1 MLDDF
6 ASTDYK
12 FRIWPRGMRE
22 EVPSMANSNGK
33 GSCGIPDVIAAPRTD
48 PIYNCHAYLTK
59 VPVAAIL
66 PFIDEF
72 TKPGDLVVDVFAG
85 SGMTGIAAAM
95 HGRRAHLSDISVL
108 GQHIALGYLTE
119 VGPAKLRE
127 VANKVTSEA
136 RKAIGDF
143 YRTER
148 AEDGTTVEMVRTV
161 WSFTYVCP
169 KCKYN
174 LVYFKHLGDDGKE
187 QPKTCPECSE
197 TFVRRSWPRGED
209 VPVQVVVDGVKGK
222 QVEQPPAARDL
233 ETIEQ
238 ARRDKRQDS
247 VPNLAIDATR
257 EMYGRSALG
266 KHDLTETKRF
276 FSPRNAIALL
286 ELWRAI
292 DRVDDKSI
300 QRKLRFAF
308 TAILPRASRRYQWG
322 PLRPLNAQNQTYYI
336 APVYFEW
343 NVFELFNRKVEAA
356 VRSDEEIFRGMPL
369 FAKDVAKNVNYSL
382 ASADAL
388 AHLSDA
394 SVDYVFTDPPFGSNI
409 FYSDMNLFQEAWLG
423 TSTANARE
431 AVMHTT
437 GKKKNG
443 AAERYESLLRGAFEE
458 AFRVLKPGAHMS
470 VVFGNS
476 NGAIWSL
483 VQRALRDAGFGAVP
497 VHVAILDKGQRSVKG
512 LNSGS
517 EGVVTVDLVL
527 TVQKPADAKAAK
539 SVVASIQGNPSE
551 LLEAA
556 LRGLPEDKAKNPS
569 YVYAATVREAIRR
582 HEAVEHLHLGDVLI
596 ALRNAGYVLDPKSG
610 LLNKPASAQAIT
622 LKSKGPKSKGHAA
635 SANP

>member
-1 MLDDF
+1 
-6 ASTDYK
+6 
-12 FRIWPRGMRE
+12 
-22 EVPSMANSNGK
+22 MA
-33 GSCGIPDVIAAPRTD
+33 GSKKKDRAGLPDVIAARRTD

-95 HGRRAHLSDISVL
+95 HGRSAHLSDISVL

-119 VGPAKLRE
+119 ASPSQLR
-127 VANKVTSEA
+127 AAADRVTSEA
-136 RKAIGDF
+136 RQAIGDL
-143 YRTER
+143 YSTIR
-148 AEDGTTVEMVRTV
+148 AEDGKAVEMVRTV

-169 KCKYN
+169 TCSQP
-174 LVYFKHLGDDGKE
+174 LVYFNHLEDDGKS
-187 QPKTCPECSE
+187 QPKACLKCGTS
-197 TFVRRSWPRGED
+197 FVRRSWPKAED
-209 VPVQVVVDGVKGK
+209 VPVQVVVDGVSGK
-222 QVEQPPAARDL
+222 QVEQPPQDRDL
-233 ETIEQ
+233 CAV
-238 ARRDKRQDS
+238 ARARSDPRQQT
-247 VPNLAIDATR
+247 VPNLSIDAGR
-257 EMYGRSALG
+257 EMYRRSALG
-266 KHDLTETKRF
+266 KHDLSETKRF

-286 ELWRAI
+286 ELWQAI
-292 DRVDDKSI
+292 GRVDDQRL

-343 NVFELFNRKVEAA
+343 NVFELFGRKVEAA
-356 VRSDEEIFRGMPL
+356 IRSDEEIFRSAPL
-369 FAKDVAKNVNYSL
+369 FASDISGRVRYSI
-382 ASADAL
+382 ASAD
-388 AHLSDA
+388 HLSHLPDS

-423 TSTANARE
+423 TTTAHDRE
-431 AVMHTT
+431 AVIHTT
-437 GKKKNG
+437 GKSKNG
-443 AAERYESLLRGAFEE
+443 AADRYEALLRGAFKE

-483 VQRALRDAGFGAVP
+483 VQRALRDAGFASVP

-512 LNSGS
+512 LSSGS

-527 TVQKPADAKAAK
+527 TVQRLNSESDATLAEAPRQ
-539 SVVASIQGNPSE
+539 AEPSE
-551 LLEAA
+551 LLAAA
-556 LRGLPEDKAKNPS
+556 LRGLDEDEARNPS

-582 HEAVEHLHLGDVLI
+582 HEAVDHLHLGDVLI
-596 ALRNAGYVLDPKSG
+596 GLRNAGYMLDSKSG
-610 LLNKPASAQAIT
+610 LLTKPVSASAFT
-622 LKSKGPKSKGHAA
+622 GKPRSRAA
-635 SANP
+635 GVNL